1 MSEPDPREDT
11 TTDTPREAP
20 AAAAAADAAPERRTG
35 RVITA
40 RVLIVV
46 ATILGIVSIFSAWAY
61 RQLLDTEVWTDTSTQ
76 LLENKEIRDQ
86 VSTYL
91 VDELYT
97 SVDVTA
103 ELQNRLPGNLSPLA
117 PVIAGGLRNALDTV
131 ADRALGNP
139 QVQAIWTDA
148 NRAAHERFV
157 RVIEGGGPNVQTE
170 GGVVTLDLRRVLT
183 VIAQRVGLPD
193 AVVQKIPPQAASIE
207 VLRSDE
213 LEQTQNAADLLKF
226 LGLWLG
232 FIVLLLY
239 ALAVWLAIGRRR
251 QTLMFAGIG
260 IVVTGLGAL
269 IARGLVAGAVVDD
282 LVPSAAIQPAATAAF
297 DIGTS
302 LLYTLAWQAII
313 IGAATVLAAWLG
325 GPSRPAVAIR
335 RAIAPTLRE
344 RPEVAYLVVAALYLL
359 LVVWAPIP
367 ALRRPLFLL
376 ILAVLLGFG
385 VWLLRRQTDAE
396 FPAGTERE
404 GPGLR
409 ERASG
414 ALKRG
419 GAGTTAA
426 DADAERMAKLERL
439 VALRDGGALDD
450 AEFAAEKAKLTGGGD
465 APT

>member
-1 MSEPDPREDT
+1 
-11 TTDTPREAP
+11 
-20 AAAAAADAAPERRTG
+20 
-35 RVITA
+35 
-40 RVLIVV
+40 
-46 ATILGIVSIFSAWAY
+46 
-61 RQLLDTEVWTDTSTQ
+61 
-76 LLENKEIRDQ
+76 
-86 VSTYL
+86 
-91 VDELYT
+91 
-97 SVDVTA
+97 
-103 ELQNRLPGNLSPLA
+103 
-117 PVIAGGLRNALDTV
+117 
-131 ADRALGNP
+131 
-139 QVQAIWTDA
+139 
-148 NRAAHERFV
+148 
-157 RVIEGGGPNVQTE
+157 
-170 GGVVTLDLRRVLT
+170 VLT
-183 VIAQRVGLPD
+183 VIGERVGLPD

-213 LEQTQNAADLLKF
+213 LEQVQDAADLLKF

-260 IVVTGLGAL
+260 IIVAGLGAL

-335 RAIAPTLRE
+335 RAIAPTLRD

-385 VWLLRRQTDAE
+385 VWLLRRKTDAE
-396 FPAGTERE
+396 FPEGAERE

-414 ALKRG
+414 VLNRG
-419 GAGTTAA
+419 GGAVASTGDA
-426 DADAERMAKLERL
+426 DADRMAKLERL

-465 APT
+465 APG